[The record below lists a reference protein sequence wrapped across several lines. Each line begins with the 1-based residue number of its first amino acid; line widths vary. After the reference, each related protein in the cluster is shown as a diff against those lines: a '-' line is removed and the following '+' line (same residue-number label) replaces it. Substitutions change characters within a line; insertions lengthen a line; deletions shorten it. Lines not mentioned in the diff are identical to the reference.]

1 MGRFTDRVAVITGG
15 AGGIGKATALRLAT
29 EGAAVAII
37 DLPSADGASIVT
49 EIQALGGTGWFLPAD
64 VTVSRELSHAIDEAA
79 RLGGRLDH
87 IFNNAGINGP
97 QAGTHE
103 YPEDDFD
110 KVIAVNMKAVWLGMR
125 AAIPHLL
132 ERGGSILN
140 TSSTAGS
147 IAYAGMSAYTA
158 SKHAVIGLTK
168 CAALEYAHVPIRVN
182 CICPAP
188 IATPMMRDTELRVN
202 PDNPEAAHQLF
213 AAMQPLNRY
222 GTPEEVAALA
232 AFLLSDEAGFITGSP
247 YLIDGGLLAKP

>member
-1 MGRFTDRVAVITGG
+1 MSRFTDHVAVITGG
-15 AGGIGKATALRLAT
+15 AGGIGRATAVRLAT
-29 EGAAVAII
+29 EGAAVGVI
-37 DLPSADGASIVT
+37 DMPDADGASVIA
-49 EIQALGGTGWFLPAD
+49 EIEALGGTGWFIPAD
-64 VTVSRELSHAIDEAA
+64 VTKSKELTLAIDEVA
-79 RLGGRLDH
+79 RLGGRVDH
-87 IFNNAGINGP
+87 VFNNAGINGP
-97 QAGTHE
+97 QADTHE
-103 YPEDDFD
+103 YPEGEFD
-110 KVIAVNMKAVWLGMR
+110 WVIAVNMKAVWLGMR

-140 TSSTAGS
+140 TASTAGF

-202 PDNPEAAHQLF
+202 PDDPEAAHRLF

-232 AFLLSDEAGFITGSP
+232 AFLLSDEAGYITGSP